1 MADTGP
7 ISSSFS
13 LGILLQSAIGLVGLY
28 TKNHSTRIWNDG
40 PRLALMTMT
49 IAGGAWSQMQFM
61 AFMIPPTI
69 CQPII
74 TFGNIAD
81 QITRIAAIQFMIWT
95 ATNVP
100 TPILPKKSMLGSIM
114 RQMFI
119 LTRIV
124 LGFVYCGFVR
134 PNFVPQC
141 AAVSTVPGPLPEVLL
156 GVDALVVLYAL
167 FKFIMSSA
175 RKNPDKKSN
184 ERRTRKG
191 SIAFSI
197 GFIIWTAS
205 SVLMIMA
212 TPGTIIL
219 LRVALPATGLTVLLA
234 IVSNFGL
241 ALLPNS
247 FIKGNESKYPEA
259 PSPRDFP
266 SSAAGRD
273 IASRGSVGSAAT
285 SNYPPSRYED
295 LKARQ
300 ASLRGASFEMNNLS
314 STSSSA
320 QYQYRIE
327 GASGS
332 YYSGQTDMSTS
343 MSIPKRAALS
353 RNLTKGKVTIS
364 QPVMQLNEFGEN
376 PLDKIA
382 TMDLKA
388 AAQAEALRRQQQQQ
402 RGAAAGASSSSEG
415 GFQRSRPSIDERV
428 RVMSVL
434 REDSEPVPSPRR
446 LGDIQN
452 AHSTSSQLSP
462 GSSEVMRRRSPRTT
476 SVMQEQTSAQTYV
489 AGAAPPRRPSR
500 SDDPEPLASVAPSQL
515 PNHPYRGFQNH
526 DVANATQEAQPVAVP
541 MEDPTVMLIQNF
553 QYDNPAVVEN
563 IMLDASNKLMKRL
576 PPVKS
581 QEREASADDMISPGQ
596 TDEQGQGSAD
606 QETPIVHRPRPIPR
620 NGNGDRPIFPA
631 ELPISHLR
639 LRSPDSNRKSQLLDQ
654 IPASPS
660 QLPPL
665 PEIPPA
671 LVISNP
677 KRSAPGGK
685 ARPLPNNTR
694 SMSFKEKMDLLY
706 RSDNKVAR
714 SANAAPHM
722 PAHSMPAAPIS
733 PTDSLI
739 SASTAGMLYQLKDII
754 PPVPTRELNNSV
766 YSRSSGSR
774 TAVEDSRRRSSPV
787 LPALNIVHRMS
798 EFNDQPDDASTVYGD
813 SAVTPHH
820 SNDLRDDWFTA
831 VFPENTANSS
841 TQQEEQEQ
849 QVPEVIEEEVPMIL
863 ETRFHQQLGEEC
875 PTFTHRK
882 SNSLSRK
889 KIPPAPILV
898 GTDAMRQ
905 NTILRAA
912 QPSPLES
919 PDHALREIQA
929 QLLRIEQGGGSAID
943 RDDRRAL
950 LDNLEKEIGAQENHW
965 LQLHNNVRDS
975 SSTLRTSPSR
985 NHASMLDMEKSKSR
999 VISPFA
1005 PKLSSRLLRHQ
1016 EAVHPELHMDSRGFI
1031 NISMSQ
1037 LGSPTPPETDDEAS
1051 DSEILVIQAPSIR
1064 HDSRFLAIPG
1074 PARSVVPSPR
1084 LMMQVVCRLWT
1095 ASAAR
1100 PLSPDGWSGLWQPA
1114 PAPVQRDSIFESLAV
1129 NTVRPKPRL
1138 SSESSFPLNSKQLWS
1153 PPPQIAFAPS
1163 LLWAP
1168 RVEEPPEN
1176 FYQHQKRERPPTLR
1190 PPRRSR
1196 RITVLPD
1203 ILEEPKPLPNKR
1215 DTLGIFQ
1222 FPWGEA
1228 SDSANVQITA
1238 TNMFMTM
1245 PGAMGGTG
1253 DYGAFL
1259 AGAVPNMDSA
1269 NGYFGGSYF
1278 DDYENEESDD
1288 DTGSIYDDSDAE
1300 YDDEQEEHVGD
1311 ETATTGENF
1320 DESMLQEIATMLKS
1334 NQNQLPH
1341 HSSLLPLSSNEPFY
1355 FEQRQPQQ
1363 PQVNSDL
1370 YIGDGEFVF
1379 ETLSSDSSRYGD
1391 SEDEVEE
1398 EDYIEGY
1405 ALENVTEEEEESEAY
1420 EDEEDEEEVSFI
1432 FQDRDSFAIA
1442 LDQANFPDVPKSALM
1457 PIPVTYSLDT
1467 PKTHS
1472 MLWGKT
1478 YVQKVSF
1485 GLPQP
1490 ATLWDMYLDVASE
1503 QFSTLPK
1510 PPRVIQ
1516 DSGHELQIN
1525 SEEMWQQAPVLP
1537 QPSALL
1543 WAPPK
1548 TAPPRHM
1555 MWSPPSIVIPKS
1567 FGLKQLS
1574 ASWDMHIAAVAETHP
1589 KSYTTGLRLLG
1600 DEMSIKSSML
1610 WAPKKASAKVS
1621 LLWSVP
1627 ALAAP
1632 KKLGLKHIGP
1642 SWELHVAATALI
1654 SPASRAPSKLAD
1666 ELSIKSS
1673 SLWVPKKAAPPSH
1686 MLWSLPSIKPTEALG
1701 LKQLSASWDK
1711 SMAAVI
1717 SIPTAARVAV
1727 SRPFGEDMSI
1737 TSSTLW
1743 APTKKS
1749 VSNKPHLWAKPV
1761 PVSSSTLGL
1770 PQPSIWPKDET
1781 FNGIRK
1787 PRIPSTEA
1795 LPAIESSSTW
1805 STPKK
1810 QPAQP
1815 NWLSAIPPSSATPS
1829 QHIYRDTTPADWQA
1843 ALDEAIFLSLANRH
1857 LIKCATPIDWDN
1869 ALSVARTASAGTA
1882 GLWTWA
1888 PSATSASSEPAFA
1901 VEPLASSPATVRR
1914 RAPLPAD
1921 LPLVP
1926 DSELRG
1932 QTLWRTQSSTR
1943 KLVNWLET
1951 MSN

>member
-273 IASRGSVGSAAT
+273 IASRGSVGSVAT

-452 AHSTSSQLSP
+452 AHK
-462 GSSEVMRRRSPRTT
+462 
-476 SVMQEQTSAQTYV
+476 
-489 AGAAPPRRPSR
+489 
-500 SDDPEPLASVAPSQL
+500 
-515 PNHPYRGFQNH
+515 
-526 DVANATQEAQPVAVP
+526 AQPVAVP

-694 SMSFKEKMDLLY
+694 SGSQ
-706 RSDNKVAR
+706 RQC
-714 SANAAPHM
+714 
-722 PAHSMPAAPIS
+722 
-733 PTDSLI
+733 
-739 SASTAGMLYQLKDII
+739 STAYAGSFNAGRPHFSYRLFDLSKH
-754 PPVPTRELNNSV
+754 SC
-766 YSRSSGSR
+766 RSSGSR

-875 PTFTHRK
+875 PTFTH
-882 SNSLSRK
+882 L
-889 KIPPAPILV
+889 

-1016 EAVHPELHMDSRGFI
+1016 ETVHPELHMDSR
-1031 NISMSQ
+1031 
-1037 LGSPTPPETDDEAS
+1037 
-1051 DSEILVIQAPSIR
+1051 
-1064 HDSRFLAIPG
+1064 
-1074 PARSVVPSPR
+1074 
-1084 LMMQVVCRLWT
+1084 
-1095 ASAAR
+1095 
-1100 PLSPDGWSGLWQPA
+1100 
-1114 PAPVQRDSIFESLAV
+1114 
-1129 NTVRPKPRL
+1129 
-1138 SSESSFPLNSKQLWS
+1138 
-1153 PPPQIAFAPS
+1153 
-1163 LLWAP
+1163 
-1168 RVEEPPEN
+1168 
-1176 FYQHQKRERPPTLR
+1176 
-1190 PPRRSR
+1190 
-1196 RITVLPD
+1196 
-1203 ILEEPKPLPNKR
+1203 
-1215 DTLGIFQ
+1215 
-1222 FPWGEA
+1222 
-1228 SDSANVQITA
+1228 
-1238 TNMFMTM
+1238 
-1245 PGAMGGTG
+1245 AMGGTG

-1259 AGAVPNMDSA
+1259 AGAVPNMDSG

-1420 EDEEDEEEVSFI
+1420 EDEEDEEEVPFI

-1442 LDQANFPDVPKSALM
+1442 LDQANFPDVPNQVL
-1457 PIPVTYSLDT
+1457 Y
-1467 PKTHS
+1467 
-1472 MLWGKT
+1472 
-1478 YVQKVSF
+1478 Y
-1485 GLPQP
+1485 GL
-1490 ATLWDMYLDVASE
+1490 
-1503 QFSTLPK
+1503 
-1510 PPRVIQ
+1510 
-1516 DSGHELQIN
+1516 LQ
-1525 SEEMWQQAPVLP
+1525 
-1537 QPSALL
+1537 
-1543 WAPPK
+1543 
-1548 TAPPRHM
+1548 
-1555 MWSPPSIVIPKS
+1555 
-1567 FGLKQLS
+1567 
-1574 ASWDMHIAAVAETHP
+1574 
-1589 KSYTTGLRLLG
+1589 RLL
-1600 DEMSIKSSML
+1600 
-1610 WAPKKASAKVS
+1610 
-1621 LLWSVP
+1621 LL
-1627 ALAAP
+1627 
-1632 KKLGLKHIGP
+1632 
-1642 SWELHVAATALI
+1642 
-1654 SPASRAPSKLAD
+1654 
-1666 ELSIKSS
+1666 
-1673 SLWVPKKAAPPSH
+1673 
-1686 MLWSLPSIKPTEALG
+1686 
-1701 LKQLSASWDK
+1701 
-1711 SMAAVI
+1711 
-1717 SIPTAARVAV
+1717 
-1727 SRPFGEDMSI
+1727 
-1737 TSSTLW
+1737 
-1743 APTKKS
+1743 
-1749 VSNKPHLWAKPV
+1749 
-1761 PVSSSTLGL
+1761 
-1770 PQPSIWPKDET
+1770 
-1781 FNGIRK
+1781 
-1787 PRIPSTEA
+1787 
-1795 LPAIESSSTW
+1795 AI
-1805 STPKK
+1805 
-1810 QPAQP
+1810 
-1815 NWLSAIPPSSATPS
+1815 
-1829 QHIYRDTTPADWQA
+1829 
-1843 ALDEAIFLSLANRH
+1843 
-1857 LIKCATPIDWDN
+1857 
-1869 ALSVARTASAGTA
+1869 
-1882 GLWTWA
+1882 
-1888 PSATSASSEPAFA
+1888 
-1901 VEPLASSPATVRR
+1901 
-1914 RAPLPAD
+1914 
-1921 LPLVP
+1921 
-1926 DSELRG
+1926 
-1932 QTLWRTQSSTR
+1932 
-1943 KLVNWLET
+1943 
-1951 MSN
+1951 

>member
-81 QITRIAAIQFMIWT
+81 QITRIAAIQFMVWT
-95 ATNVP
+95 VTNVP

-119 LTRIV
+119 LTRVV

-141 AAVSTVPGPLPEVLL
+141 AAVSTVPGPLPEILL
-156 GVDALVVLYAL
+156 GVDALVALYSL

-205 SVLMIMA
+205 SVLMIMG
-212 TPGTIIL
+212 TLGTIIL

-332 YYSGQTDMSTS
+332 YYSGQTDMSAS

-353 RNLTKGKVTIS
+353 RNLTKGKIAIS
-364 QPVMQLNEFGEN
+364 QPVVQLNEFGES

-382 TMDLKA
+382 TMDLEA

-402 RGAAAGASSSSEG
+402 RGAAPSASSSSEG
-415 GFQRSRPSIDERV
+415 VSQRSRPSIDERI

-446 LGDIQN
+446 LGDVQN

-462 GSSEVMRRRSPRTT
+462 GSSELMRRRSPRTT
-476 SVMQEQTSAQTYV
+476 SVMKEQTSTQTYV

-526 DVANATQEAQPVAVP
+526 DAANGTQEVQPVAVP

-553 QYDNPAVVEN
+553 QYDNPAVVED

-576 PPVKS
+576 PPVNS
-581 QEREASADDMISPGQ
+581 QEREASADDMFSPGQ
-596 TDEQGQGSAD
+596 TNEQGQGSAS

-620 NGNGDRPIFPA
+620 NGNQDRPIFPA

-677 KRSAPGGK
+677 KRSAPGIK

-694 SMSFKEKMDLLY
+694 SMSFKEKMDILY
-706 RSDNKVAR
+706 KSDNKAAR

-722 PAHSMPAAPIS
+722 PAHSMTAVPIS

-766 YSRSSGSR
+766 CSRSSGSR

-820 SNDLRDDWFTA
+820 FNDLRDDWFTA
-831 VFPENTANSS
+831 VFPENTANGS
-841 TQQEEQEQ
+841 TQHEEQEQ
-849 QVPEVIEEEVPMIL
+849 QVPEVIEDEVPMIL

-919 PDHALREIQA
+919 PDHALREIQT

-943 RDDRRAL
+943 RNDRRAL

-985 NHASMLDMEKSKSR
+985 NHASMLDMEKGKSR

-1005 PKLSSRLLRHQ
+1005 PKLSSRLGRHQ

-1074 PARSVVPSPR
+1074 PARSVAPSPR
-1084 LMMQVVCRLWT
+1084 LMMQAICRLWT

-1114 PAPVQRDSIFESLAV
+1114 PAPAQRDSIFGSLAV

-1138 SSESSFPLNSKQLWS
+1138 SSESSFPLSSKQLWS

-1176 FYQHQKRERPPTLR
+1176 FYQHKKRERPPTLR

-1215 DTLGIFQ
+1215 ETLGIFQ
-1222 FPWGEA
+1222 FPWGET

-1253 DYGAFL
+1253 DYDAFL
-1259 AGAVPNMDSA
+1259 AGAVPNMDSG

-1341 HSSLLPLSSNEPFY
+1341 HSSLLPLSSDKPFY

-1370 YIGDGEFVF
+1370 YINDGGFVF
-1379 ETLSSDSSRYGD
+1379 ETLSSDSSRYD
-1391 SEDEVEE
+1391 ESEDEEEEEE
-1398 EDYIEGY
+1398 EDYTKGY

-1420 EDEEDEEEVSFI
+1420 EDEEDEEEVPFI

-1442 LDQANFPDVPKSALM
+1442 LDRANFPDVPKSALM
-1457 PIPVTYSLDT
+1457 PTPVTYSLAT
-1467 PKTHS
+1467 PKS
-1472 MLWGKT
+1472 PGMLWGKT

-1490 ATLWDMYLDVASE
+1490 ATLWDMYLDAASE

-1510 PPRVIQ
+1510 PSRVIQ
-1516 DSGHELQIN
+1516 DGGHDLQIN
-1525 SEEMWQQAPVLP
+1525 SEEMWRQAPVLP

-1555 MWSPPSIVIPKS
+1555 MWSPPSIVLPKS

-1589 KSYTTGLRLLG
+1589 KSDTTGPRLLS

-1610 WAPKKASAKVS
+1610 WAPKKASVKAG
-1621 LLWSVP
+1621 LLWSFP
-1627 ALAAP
+1627 ALATP
-1632 KKLGLKHIGP
+1632 KKLGLKHIDS
-1642 SWELHVAATALI
+1642 SWELDVAATALI
-1654 SPASRAPSKLAD
+1654 SPASQAPAKLAD

-1686 MLWSLPSIKPTEALG
+1686 TLWSLPSIKPTEALG
-1701 LKQLSASWDK
+1701 LKQLLAWDK
-1711 SMAAVI
+1711 SIADVMSI
-1717 SIPTAARVAV
+1717 STATRVVV
-1727 SRPFGEDMSI
+1727 SRPFGDDMSL

-1743 APTKKS
+1743 APTKYY
-1749 VSNKPHLWAKPV
+1749 VSNKPHLWAKPI
-1761 PVSSSTLGL
+1761 PVS
-1770 PQPSIWPKDET
+1770 
-1781 FNGIRK
+1781 
-1787 PRIPSTEA
+1787 
-1795 LPAIESSSTW
+1795 
-1805 STPKK
+1805 
-1810 QPAQP
+1810 
-1815 NWLSAIPPSSATPS
+1815 
-1829 QHIYRDTTPADWQA
+1829 ADWQA
-1843 ALDEAIFLSLANRH
+1843 ALDEAVFLSLENRH

-1869 ALSVARTASAGTA
+1869 ALSVARTASAGTT
-1882 GLWTWA
+1882 GLWTA
-1888 PSATSASSEPAFA
+1888 ERADAMAYKKFNKEASKLARDH
-1901 VEPLASSPATVRR
+1901 VELS
-1914 RAPLPAD
+1914 
-1921 LPLVP
+1921 
-1926 DSELRG
+1926 
-1932 QTLWRTQSSTR
+1932 
-1943 KLVNWLET
+1943 
-1951 MSN
+1951 M